1 MDNTI
6 IWGTST
12 EAADGSQEEEDDCCL
27 GDNYNEQK
35 YFTMLQVRN
44 QLL

>member
-12 EAADGSQEEEDDCCL
+12 EAVDGSQDEKDNCCL
-27 GDNYNEQK
+27 GDNHNEQK
-35 YFTMLQVRN
+35 CFRVEQVRS
-44 QLL
+44 Q